1 MLVFFMWHLQRGLV
15 RPTGGEGGGGGIG
28 GQFHRVAHGRAMVIV
43 SAAII
48 IVVSASAVIIAAAIV
63 VGVAFAL
70 IAGWPAGWLA
80 CQPVQKA

>member
-1 MLVFFMWHLQRGLV
+1 MR
-15 RPTGGEGGGGGIG
+15 GGGGGIG